1 MFFTQF
7 PKIRY
12 DMDGNEDYKL
22 VPDIFRRVKIRNKV
36 RDNFSL
42 YDSYDVENG
51 EKPED
56 VAFKIYGS
64 ADYFYVILMM
74 NRITN
79 RYFEW
84 PLSHLSFESYV
95 KDKYE
100 DDLYGVH
107 HYERIQSSGKQKGD
121 GPEDYTHLIE
131 CNETDTDA
139 QSVSNYEY
147 EIREQDK
154 KRKIK
159 ILNPAYLS
167 SFLEEFRKLIR
178 R

>member
-12 DMDGNEDYKL
+12 DMDGNEDFKL
-22 VPDIFRRVKIRNKV
+22 VPDIFRRIKIRNKV

-74 NRITN
+74 NRVTN

-84 PLSHLSFESYV
+84 PLSHLSLFAI
-95 KDKYE
+95 
-100 DDLYGVH
+100 LAFH
-107 HYERIQSSGKQKGD
+107 LNIQL
-121 GPEDYTHLIE
+121 P
-131 CNETDTDA
+131 
-139 QSVSNYEY
+139 
-147 EIREQDK
+147 
-154 KRKIK
+154 
-159 ILNPAYLS
+159 
-167 SFLEEFRKLIR
+167 
-178 R
+178 